1 MTGLRA
7 GWRSLWS
14 ALRALSGDDAYE
26 LYVRHRQGRHPGE
39 PLLDRA
45 EFYQAEL
52 DRRFREASRC
62 C

>member
-1 MTGLRA
+1 MGATLRQ
-7 GWRSLWS
+7 LWGMFRE
-14 ALRALSGDDAYE
+14 LTGDDAYE
-26 LYVRHRQGRHPGE
+26 RYVRHRQGRHPGE

-45 EFYQAEL
+45 AFYQAEL